1 MFKEP
6 LTRQIVTFLTSI
18 GLDIRPGEIAGDT
31 FLTGILIDEGAMIV
45 DESRLKFPGD
55 LLHEAGHLAV
65 APPHIRAV
73 LSDKVE
79 IPDVDMDP
87 IEAGAIAWSYAAAL
101 HLGIDPAIVFHEG
114 GYLGR
119 SQQLLMNFNFG
130 VYLGLNVLEEA
141 GMAVTANNAADDKPQ
156 FPRMLKWL
164 RD

>member
-6 LTRQIVTFLTSI
+6 LTKRIVDFLTSI
-18 GLDIRPGEIAGDT
+18 GLDIRPGEIDGDT
-31 FLTGILIDEGAMIV
+31 FLPGILIDKGAMMV
-45 DESRLKFPGD
+45 DESKLKYPGD

-65 APPHIRAV
+65 APSQIRKL

-79 IPDVDMDP
+79 LPDVDMEP

-101 HLGIDPAIVFHEG
+101 HLGIDPAEVFHEG

-119 SQQLLMNFNFG
+119 SQELLMNFQFG

-141 GMAVTANNAADDKPQ
+141 GMAITPRNAAPDKPP
-156 FPRMLKWL
+156 FPEMRKWL
-164 RD
+164 SD